1 MLFGYFSALIINGGI
16 VYAENNV
23 FFSAKYRPDHKFF
36 SANKRKLL
44 QLCVLVC

>member
-23 FFSAKYRPDHKFF
+23 FFSSKYRPDHNFF
-36 SANKRKLL
+36 LL
-44 QLCVLVC
+44 IKENYCSSVS